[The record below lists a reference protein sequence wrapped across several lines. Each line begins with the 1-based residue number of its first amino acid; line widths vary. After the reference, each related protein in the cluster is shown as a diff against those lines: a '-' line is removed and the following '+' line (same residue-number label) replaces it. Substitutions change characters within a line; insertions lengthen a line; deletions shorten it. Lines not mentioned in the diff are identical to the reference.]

1 MRLINVSKLY
11 KKSIFQYFLQ
21 HKLKTE
27 SKMRLLLSDDP
38 KAFYKIFNKKQNNL
52 DNNVNVPP
60 IDTFFNYFSDLNKGE
75 TNNDNV
81 FDFNMDEVL
90 YEVNNP
96 NTINKQI
103 SADEI
108 MEAVKQLKYH
118 KAAGV
123 DRVVN
128 EYIKSTATLLMPVYV
143 KRFNTIFD
151 NGVLP
156 NEWHTG
162 IIIPIFKNK
171 ASRLHPENY
180 RPITLLCCCCK
191 LFTTLHNNRLS
202 LFIEEHNT
210 ISEAQT
216 AFRKGYSTLDHIF
229 TLHHLIN
236 ILKKRK
242 KKLYCA
248 FVDFEKS
255 FDTVPRIKL
264 WHKLLQHNITG
275 NILRIIHQMY
285 QGLKSMILVNNQH
298 STLFPCNNGIR
309 QGENLS
315 PVLFSL
321 YLNDLEDYLSSHGC
335 EGVSPTI
342 DNQDHPIDIA
352 VHMLCLLY
360 ADDTALLSTTAADLQ
375 YNLNMFYQY
384 CNKWKLKINGSKTKI
399 LIFNGNTRDYNYNFK
414 IEQNTLENVK

>member
-1 MRLINVSKLY
+1 MSY
-11 KKSIFQYFLQ
+11 
-21 HKLKTE
+21 
-27 SKMRLLLSDDP
+27 DP
-38 KAFYKIFNKKQNNL
+38 KAFYKLFNKKQNNL

-75 TNNDNV
+75 HNDNV

-90 YEVNNP
+90 YEVNNSS
-96 NTINKQI
+96 TINKQI

-143 KRFNTIFD
+143 KLFNTIFD

-171 ASRLHPENY
+171 GSRLHPEND
-180 RPITLLCCCCK
+180 RPITLLCCCSK
-191 LFTTLHNNRLS
+191 LFTTLLNNRLS
-202 LFIEEHNT
+202 LFTEEHNT

-236 ILKKRK
+236 ILKERK
-242 KKLYCA
+242 TKLFSA
-248 FVDFEKS
+248 FVDFEKA
-255 FDTVPRIKL
+255 FDTVPRMQL

-275 NILRIIHQMY
+275 TFFRIIHQMY
-285 QGLKSMILVNNQH
+285 QDLILVNNQQ

-315 PVLFSL
+315 PILFSL
-321 YLNDLEDYLSSHGC
+321 YLNELEDYLSSHGC
-335 EGVSPTI
+335 EGKGFPPQQT
-342 DNQDHPIDIA
+342 
-352 VHMLCLLY
+352 
-360 ADDTALLSTTAADLQ
+360 
-375 YNLNMFYQY
+375 
-384 CNKWKLKINGSKTKI
+384 TKI
-399 LIFNGNTRDYNYNFK
+399 T
-414 IEQNTLENVK
+414 Q

>member
-1 MRLINVSKLY
+1 
-11 KKSIFQYFLQ
+11 
-21 HKLKTE
+21 
-27 SKMRLLLSDDP
+27 MRLLLSDDP

-60 IDTFFNYFSDLNKGE
+60 INIFSNYFSDLNKGE

-90 YEVNNP
+90 YEANNP

-108 MEAVKQLKYH
+108 MEAIKQLKYH
-118 KAAGV
+118 KAADV

-171 ASRLHPENY
+171 GSRLHPENY
-180 RPITLLCCCCK
+180 RPITLLCCFSK
-191 LFTTLHNNRLS
+191 LFTTLLNNRLS

-229 TLHHLIN
+229 YFTSLNKYLEKIKN
-236 ILKKRK
+236 
-242 KKLYCA
+242 KLYCA
-248 FVDFEKS
+248 FVDFEKA

-275 NILRIIHQMY
+275 TFFKNY
-285 QGLKSMILVNNQH
+285 PSN
-298 STLFPCNNGIR
+298 
-309 QGENLS
+309 
-315 PVLFSL
+315 
-321 YLNDLEDYLSSHGC
+321 
-335 EGVSPTI
+335 VSR
-342 DNQDHPIDIA
+342 
-352 VHMLCLLY
+352 
-360 ADDTALLSTTAADLQ
+360 S
-375 YNLNMFYQY
+375 
-384 CNKWKLKINGSKTKI
+384 
-399 LIFNGNTRDYNYNFK
+399 
-414 IEQNTLENVK
+414 